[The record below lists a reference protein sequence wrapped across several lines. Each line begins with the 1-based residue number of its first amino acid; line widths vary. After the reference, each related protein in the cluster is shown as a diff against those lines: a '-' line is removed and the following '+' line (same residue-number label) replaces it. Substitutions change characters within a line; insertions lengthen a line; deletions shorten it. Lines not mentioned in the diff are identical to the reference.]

1 MALGGG
7 GASEKQL
14 NNQLDCWWK
23 AKGSVDERPESDES
37 QPLLAFGDDV
47 WKAEENGRIV
57 VCRHHDCHRRGGARG
72 GGDLS
77 GEDRG
82 KRGKKQ
88 QDHRRQTTTA
98 MPVFDD
104 GNDGIRTGQS
114 PSIHRRCASYPIMPS
129 RWGCCGAQ
137 SSTAPLLSSVKRCC
151 WRGEGP
157 GLVGGDCDCKRFGVH
172 ADPQRSGNDDD
183 DIDDDNEDDYDYM
196 TGNLSLLATSASFGD
211 GVGTDAQIT
220 ANNIIS

>member
-1 MALGGG
+1 LVASGGG

-14 NNQLDCWWK
+14 DNQLDCWWK
-23 AKGSVDERPESDES
+23 AKGGIDERPVSDES

-57 VCRHHDCHRRGGARG
+57 VCRHHDCHRRGGERG
-72 GGDLS
+72 GGVTCP
-77 GEDRG
+77 ERTEEREG
-82 KRGKKQ
+82 KNDKIVADK
-88 QDHRRQTTTA
+88 
-98 MPVFDD
+98 VFDDD
-104 GNDGIRTGQS
+104 GNDGIHTGRS
-114 PSIHRRCASYPIMPS
+114 PSIRQRCARYPIMPS

-137 SSTAPLLSSVKRCC
+137 SSAASLLSSVKRCC

-157 GLVGGDCDCKRFGVH
+157 GLVGRDCNRKRLGVH

-183 DIDDDNEDDYDYM
+183 DVDDDNQDDYDYM
-196 TGNLSLLATSASFGD
+196 TGNLSLLAASASFGD